1 MKVYLDTN
9 VWQARRPL
17 PMLGAALQAKADVL
31 VTGDLELQNL
41 KKIGNLL
48 ILSARGFWEKLRA
61 GNEASADI
69 K

>member
-17 PMLGAALQAKADVL
+17 PILGAALEAKAYVL
-31 VTGDLELQNL
+31 VTGDLVLQNL

-48 ILSARGFWEKLRA
+48 ILSPRGFWERLRA
-61 GNEASADI
+61 ENEASADN